1 MQIVIQAV
9 EQRRRFVE
17 KIQSKLLSSIVSYDD
32 SGTPIG
38 GFSKTLD
45 IPIDTDY
52 RLHLQDDIIL
62 ANGLYNY
69 LPKLEEE
76 MRVNNIKCLSLYAPP
91 QKRLNE
97 AYKEGKKFET
107 TDRVMIVGIILH
119 KDILKTLKTDIK
131 TTTETK
137 HDDVFV
143 RTVLKKLKIKA
154 YVHLPALIQHN
165 VWLGSVV
172 GHAKTTQRMSSI
184 FDINYIEKK

>member
-1 MQIVIQAV
+1 MQVVIQAV

-17 KIQSKLLSSIVSYDD
+17 NTQSKLLGAIASYDN
-32 SGTPIG
+32 SGTPIE

-52 RLHLQDDIIL
+52 RLHVQDDIII
-62 ANGLYNY
+62 ANGLYDY

-76 MRVNNIKCLSLYAPP
+76 MRVNNMRCLSLYAPP

-97 AYKEGKKFET
+97 AYKQGKRYET

-119 KDILKTLKTDIK
+119 RDILKALKTDIK

-143 RTVLKKLKIKA
+143 RTTLKKLKIKA

-184 FDINYIEKK
+184 FDINYIEKS

>member
-17 KIQSKLLSSIVSYDD
+17 NIQSKLLGAIASYDN

-38 GFSKTLD
+38 GFNKTLN
-45 IPIDTDY
+45 IPLDTEY

-76 MRVNNIKCLSLYAPP
+76 MRKNNMKCLSLYVPS
-91 QKRLNE
+91 QKKLSE
-97 AYKEGKKFET
+97 AYNQGKRYET
-107 TDRVMIVGIILH
+107 TDRVWIQGIIFH
-119 KDILKTLKTDIK
+119 KDIVDASKLDIK
-131 TTTETK
+131 TTKEIK

-143 RTVLKKLKIKA
+143 RSTLKKIKENA
-154 YVHLPALIQHN
+154 YVHLPGLIQHN
-165 VWLGSVV
+165 VWLGSTV
-172 GHAKTTQRMSSI
+172 GHAKTTQRMSTI
-184 FDINYIEKK
+184 FDINYIDKA